1 MPIKLADNSSL
12 PKLQDSNSLTR
23 VGNSAPLTKLG
34 PTFSFGEKLGQFAL
48 STVESFPELFGIEP
62 SDTTQGFRTAN
73 PVSGFLSQ
81 ALGAFVPYVGAA
93 KGLRAIPAVEGAIG
107 GLEALGKGPISRAAL
122 GAIGEASA
130 VEAARLGV
138 SATPVPGAI
147 YGAITGDDKGREKPL
162 DLMAGESALN
172 VLGAGVVGAGLGAL
186 GARFAKAPKIAD
198 LVPEAAPD
206 LPIMQRARALNDV
219 VRRAQDP
226 ADAFTLPEDQ
236 LARFARERDQLIR
249 FNLQDVVPAAT
260 DTGESIRSGK
270 YNIDM
275 GKAFRSLVGDKRDEV
290 APFLNRAWNWTG
302 RPDRL
307 TTTRRLILDPA
318 QVGGYTTEQELA
330 DDLAKIGIS
339 REELGLFA
347 QDIRTIGVNPGTGKL
362 KGEAPTLSDEGGLE
376 GERLLTQP
384 QARNTGG
391 PADPA
396 QSRANGL
403 QKRFTNS
410 KVFSDVGDGWR
421 MGKEQDGLYV
431 MVKKIQGDISTP
443 APGDRWAFLRTD
455 SPEVFAPRAARTND
469 ILMRS
474 AYFPK
479 PEEAEKIGEALFDA
493 DSAYAKA
500 FGENI
505 LPKKQTKTNAVG
517 SFLRDSAETIGT
529 YAAPSGPLATRNP
542 LFNFG
547 FQRLK
552 NLEALAESRVDRLLH
567 GEREFLMEKS
577 LLGNVATLEAPHTEG
592 LAARIKELTKDDL
605 ADIKAVLELE
615 VPFDQVA
622 SAGLRGI
629 FSEKTV
635 DFLRAMQLVSDDF
648 AKRVG
653 TLQDSVQTNEGVKL
667 VADFQA
673 RKGHYALTRDFPGAY
688 RIFLQSPEGEVVG
701 MATGA
706 SPKEAS
712 EAAKTII
719 EEQAKRGKVIHEGGM
734 VDEALRNPEQIQAL
748 KSKVLRPGF
757 LKNRGD
763 LLGYDLQRGDLT
775 NSKLLELVSKN
786 LRRRENYIRNV
797 VAHEKLAPVLAQLER
812 TAPQDAI
819 ALSKR
824 LRIMNGDEGEF
835 ARVQNAIMD
844 KTLHAVGFGGKD
856 TASKIVRET
865 QKLLTDFQFNFGNLT
880 QPILNMVGTLQT
892 VLPEISYLVNASPE
906 TLARNYASM
915 PLLDGAGNVKGTL
928 GVLSEWKVFGNAFG
942 YFGKTFKEL
951 DPAHQSLIKEMVRE
965 RILAPHFAEESY
977 GVNGAL
983 LRDPVSA
990 FKEGHSF
997 IDLFRSANN
1006 LLISKSEELNR
1017 MLALNAA
1024 YEVAVMRGMNEA
1036 QMVHFTREFL
1046 AKTAFNY
1053 STVDRATVFTTPLG
1067 SLAGTFKNWMFHYM
1081 ANMVKFATAGKEG
1094 LPALFWQTASTAVIG
1109 GSAATPFLVPIA
1121 DGASKFLTN
1130 NTFLQNLYQVTGAL
1144 GLDERVADGIMYGLP
1159 GSMGLSFSSQTA
1171 SPGADP
1177 ERDAQMIFSFAA
1189 ADRVKALSAGVRD
1202 ALVAYKNT
1210 GVSPWENETVR
1221 GELVRALAPRTIYR
1235 SMQLS
1240 QDLAIRSLT
1249 TGYDV
1254 TQPLGLGS
1262 ALLYGAGFNPTEL
1275 EKTYEVYNQIRD
1287 NQAAKKELV
1296 TSFGEAL
1303 AQAWETGD
1311 DRLANRVYARAM
1323 STGVD
1328 MSSVL
1333 RSAQARQ
1340 RRGEET
1346 QLEFQSKPEDEDAY
1360 GFAFN

>member
-1 MPIKLADNSSL
+1 MPTRLPDNSSL
-12 PKLQDSNSLTR
+12 TKLPDSNSLTR
-23 VGNSAPLTKLG
+23 LGSSAPLTRLG
-34 PTFSFGEKLGQFAL
+34 PTFTLGEKVEGFAR
-48 STVESFPELFGIEP
+48 STLESFPELFGIEP
-62 SDTTQGFRTAN
+62 SEATQSFRATN

-81 ALGAFVPYVGAA
+81 AVGAFVPYLGAA
-93 KGLRAIPAVEGAIG
+93 KALRAVPAIDAGIGAV
-107 GLEALGKGPISRAAL
+107 EALGKGPISRAAL
-122 GAIGEASA
+122 GTAAETAA
-130 VEAARLGV
+130 VEAARLGI
-138 SATPVPGAI
+138 SATPVPVAV
-147 YGAITGDDKGREKPL
+147 YGATTGRDADVKPIG
-162 DLMAGESALN
+162 DMAGEAALN
-172 VLGAGVVGAGLGAL
+172 VLAGGAIGGVVGGI

-226 ADAFTLPEDQ
+226 EDAFTLPEDQ

-249 FNLQDVVPAAT
+249 FNLQDTVPAVT
-260 DTGESIRSGK
+260 DTGESVHSGK
-270 YNIDM
+270 YNIDL
-275 GKAFRSLVGDKRDEV
+275 GKAFRPLQGDKRDEV

-302 RPDRL
+302 RPDKL
-307 TTTRRLILDPA
+307 TSTRRLILDPV
-318 QVGGYTTEQELA
+318 VGGYSSESALA
-330 DDLAKIGIS
+330 EDLTKIGLS

-347 QDIRTIGVNPGTGKL
+347 QDIRTISVNTGTGKL
-362 KGEAPTLSDEGGLE
+362 AGEAPELASLEGGE
-376 GERLLTQP
+376 AGRRLLTEAPTYNKPGTPDQ
-384 QARNTGG
+384 
-391 PADPA
+391 A

-410 KVFSDVGDGWR
+410 KVFTDVGDGWR

-431 MVKKIQGDISTP
+431 MVKKLDGDIANP
-443 APGDRWAFLRTD
+443 APGDKWVFLRTD
-455 SPEVFAPRAARTND
+455 SPEVFAPRAAKTND

-479 PEEAEKIGEALFDA
+479 PEEAAKIGEALFDA

-500 FGENI
+500 YGENI
-505 LPKKQTKTNAVG
+505 LPKKQTKTGAVG
-517 SFLRDSAETIGT
+517 SFLRDSAETVGT

-567 GEREFLMEKS
+567 GERQFLESKS

-592 LAARIKELTKDDL
+592 LAARIKELSKDDL

-615 VPFDQVA
+615 VPFEEVA
-622 SAGLRGI
+622 AAGQRGI

-635 DFLRAMQLVSDDF
+635 DFLRAMQMVSDDF

-653 TLQDSVQTNEGVKL
+653 TLQDTVQTNEAIKL
-667 VADFQA
+667 TADFQA

-712 EAAKTII
+712 EAAKVII
-719 EEQAKRGKVIHEGGM
+719 EQQAKRGQVIYEGGL

-763 LLGYDLQRGDLT
+763 LLGYELQRGELT
-775 NSKLLELVSKN
+775 NAKLLELVSKN
-786 LRRRENYIRNV
+786 LRRRENYVRNV
-797 VAHEKLAPVLAQLER
+797 VAHEKLAPILAELER

-819 ALSKR
+819 ALGKR
-824 LRIMNGDEGEF
+824 LRILNGDEGEF

-906 TLARNYASM
+906 TLARNYASL

-942 YFGKTFKEL
+942 YFGKQFKEL

-997 IDLFRSANN
+997 LDLFRSANS

-1024 YEVAVMRGMNEA
+1024 YEVAVMRGMNES

-1109 GSAATPFLVPIA
+1109 GAAATPFIVPIA
-1121 DGASKFLTN
+1121 DGASKFLTDKS
-1130 NTFLQNLYQVTGAL
+1130 FMQNLYDATGAM
-1144 GLDERVADGIMYGLP
+1144 GLDERVADGVLYGLP
-1159 GSMGLSFSSQTA
+1159 GSLGLSFSSQTA

-1202 ALVAYKNT
+1202 ALVAYKTT
-1210 GVSPWENETVR
+1210 GQSPWENEIVR

-1240 QDLAIRSLT
+1240 QDLAIKSLT

-1254 TQPLGLGS
+1254 TEPMGLGS

-1275 EKTYEVYNQIRD
+1275 EKTYEVYNAIRD
-1287 NQAAKKELV
+1287 SQSKKKELV
-1296 TSFGEAL
+1296 TSYGEAL
-1303 AQAWETGD
+1303 SQAWDEGND
-1311 DRLANRVYARAM
+1311 MLANRIYARAQA
-1323 STGVD
+1323 TGVD

-1340 RRGEET
+1340 KRLDET
-1346 QLEFQSKPEDEDAY
+1346 QLEFQSKPEDEDNY

>member
-1 MPIKLADNSSL
+1 MIRLKDNSSL
-12 PKLQDSNSLTR
+12 QRLPDSGSLQRLGGSE
-23 VGNSAPLTKLG
+23 PLQRLG
-34 PTFSFGEKLGQFAL
+34 PTWTLGEKLGGFAL

-62 SDTTQGFRTAN
+62 SEGTQSFRANN

-81 ALGAFVPYVGAA
+81 AAGAFVPYLGAA
-93 KGLRAIPAVEGAIG
+93 KALRAVPAIGGAIG
-107 GLEALGKGPISRAAL
+107 AVEALGGASPIARAAL
-122 GAIGEASA
+122 GTAAETAA
-130 VEAARLGV
+130 VEAARLGI
-138 SATPVPGAI
+138 SATPVPEAV
-147 YGAITGDDKGREKPL
+147 YGAATGRNADVKPL
-162 DLMAGESALN
+162 DAMAGEAALN
-172 VLGAGVVGAGLGAL
+172 VVAGGVLGGIGGAL
-186 GARFAKAPKIAD
+186 ASRFAKAPKIAD

-219 VRRAQDP
+219 VSRAQDP

-275 GKAFRSLVGDKRDEV
+275 GKAFRTLQGDKRDEV

-307 TTTRRLILDPA
+307 TTTRRLVYDPA
-318 QVGGYTTEQELA
+318 AVGGYTTEGELA
-330 DDLAKIGIS
+330 DDLTKIGMS

-362 KGEAPTLSDEGGLE
+362 SGAAPELSGEGGMT
-376 GERLLTQP
+376 GERLLVQEPVRNKAGQP
-384 QARNTGG
+384 
-391 PADPA
+391 DMA

-410 KVFSDVGDGWR
+410 KVFTDVGDGWR
-421 MGKEQDGLYV
+421 IGKEQDGLYV
-431 MVKKIQGDISTP
+431 MAKKIQGDISTP
-443 APGDRWAFLRTD
+443 APGDRWVFLRTD
-455 SPEVFAPRAARTND
+455 RPDVFAPRAAKTND

-479 PEEAEKIGEALFDA
+479 PEEQARIGEALFDA
-493 DSAYAKA
+493 DNAYAAA
-500 FGENI
+500 FGKDI
-505 LPKKQTKTNAVG
+505 LPKAQTKTGRVG

-567 GEREFLMEKS
+567 GERQFLENKT
-577 LLGNVATLEAPHTEG
+577 LAGNIATLEAPSTDG
-592 LAARIKELTKDDL
+592 LAQRIKELSKEDL
-605 ADIKAVLELE
+605 ADIKSVLELE
-615 VPFDQVA
+615 VPFDQVLA
-622 SAGLRGI
+622 AGQRGI
-629 FSEKTV
+629 FSENTV
-635 DFLRAMQLVSDDF
+635 NFLRAMQAVSDDF
-648 AKRVG
+648 AGRVG
-653 TLQDSVQTNEGVKL
+653 KLQDVVQTNEAVKL
-667 VADFQA
+667 TADFQA

-688 RIFLQSPEGEVVG
+688 RIFLNSADGDVVG
-701 MATGA
+701 IA
-706 SPKEAS
+706 SGNSPLEAGQ
-712 EAAKTII
+712 AAKVII
-719 EEQAKRGKVIHEGGM
+719 EEQAKRGVVIHEGGL
-734 VDEALRNPEQIQAL
+734 VDEALRNPEQLQAL

-763 LLGYDLQRGDLT
+763 LLGYDLQRGELT
-775 NSKLLELVSKN
+775 NAKLLDLVSRN
-786 LRRRENYIRNV
+786 LRRRENYVRNV

-819 ALSKR
+819 ALGKR
-824 LRIMNGDEGEF
+824 LRILNGDEGEF
-835 ARVQNAIMD
+835 ARVQNAVMD
-844 KTLHAVGFGGKD
+844 KALHAVGFGGKD

-892 VLPEISYLVNASPE
+892 ILPEVSYLVNASPE

-915 PLLDGAGNVKGTL
+915 PLLDGVGNVKGTL

-942 YFGKTFKEL
+942 YFGKNFKEL
-951 DPAHQSLIKEMVRE
+951 DPAHQNLIKEMVRE
-965 RILAPHFAEESY
+965 RVLAPHFAEESY

-983 LRDPVSA
+983 LRDPISA

-997 IDLFRSANN
+997 LDLFRSANN

-1024 YEVAVMRGMNEA
+1024 YEVAVLRGMNEG

-1081 ANMVKFATAGKEG
+1081 ANMVKYATSGKEG

-1121 DGASKFLTN
+1121 DGASKFLTD
-1130 NTFLQNLYQVTGAL
+1130 NTFMQNLYQATGAL

-1202 ALVAYKNT
+1202 ALVAYKTT

-1221 GELVRALAPRTIYR
+1221 GELVKALAPRTIYR

-1240 QDLAIRSLT
+1240 QDLAIKSLT

-1254 TQPLGLGS
+1254 TKPLGLGS

-1275 EKTYEVYNQIRD
+1275 EKTYEVYNAIRD

-1296 TSFGEAL
+1296 TSYGEAL
-1303 AQAWETGD
+1303 ATAWESGD
-1311 DRLANRVYARAM
+1311 DRLANRIYARAQA
-1323 STGVD
+1323 TGVD

-1333 RSAQARQ
+1333 RSAQARTA
-1340 RRGEET
+1340 RGEET
-1346 QLEFQSKPEDEDAY
+1346 QLEFQAKPEDRDEF
-1360 GFAFN
+1360 GFAFD